1 MRHIFQDEDWGG
13 GGSDWQPEEHGT
25 LAAAPAEAPAALDA
39 ALLGA
44 CLQQAAAAEGR
55 GRKRP
60 ASEVFQPDVF
70 QAEVAAADPRDLAR
84 LLVEEQQEQCILGT
98 AGYVS
103 SQPCGSAVKLKRQST
118 LRLSREAQAGRCC
131 KVSSYWQ
138 QCWYWCSTQMTT
150 LGLSTVGQPHMSG
163 ETVHHSRKCIGNIHT
178 VRHSRKRM

>member
-13 GGSDWQPEEHGT
+13 GVGSDWQPEEPVPGG
-25 LAAAPAEAPAALDA
+25 AALTAAVDA

-70 QAEVAAADPRDLAR
+70 QAEVAAADPRDLVR

-103 SQPCGSAVKLKRQST
+103 SQPCGSAVKLKRADIA
-118 LRLSREAQAGRCC
+118 RYRRIG
-131 KVSSYWQ
+131 SS
-138 QCWYWCSTQMTT
+138 
-150 LGLSTVGQPHMSG
+150 VGIGAP
-163 ETVHHSRKCIGNIHT
+163 RK
-178 VRHSRKRM
+178 

>member
-1 MRHIFQDEDWGG
+1 MQACCCQGAYCENFRSCQPLVRHIFQDEDWGG
-13 GGSDWQPEEHGT
+13 GGGSDWQPEEQGS
-25 LAAAPAEAPAALDA
+25 LAAAAEAPAALDA

-103 SQPCGSAVKLKRQST
+103 SQPCGSAVKLKRADIA
-118 LRLSREAQAGRCC
+118 RYRRIG
-131 KVSSYWQ
+131 SS
-138 QCWYWCSTQMTT
+138 
-150 LGLSTVGQPHMSG
+150 VGIGAP
-163 ETVHHSRKCIGNIHT
+163 RK
-178 VRHSRKRM
+178 

>member
-1 MRHIFQDEDWGG
+1 MRHIFQDEEWDGG
-13 GGSDWQPEEHGT
+13 AGWQPHEGGSSV
-25 LAAAPAEAPAALDA
+25 AAAEAPAALDA
-39 ALLGA
+39 ELHGA
-44 CLQQAAAAEGR
+44 CMQQVAAAEGR

-60 ASEVFQPDVF
+60 ATEAFEAGAF
-70 QAEVAAADPRDLAR
+70 QAEAAAADPVDLLR
-84 LLVEEQQEQCILGT
+84 LVVEEQQEQCILGT

-178 VRHSRKRM
+178 VRHSRKQM